1 MLEYNRPT
9 QKRRCQTLINYSCY
23 SNWTVQLFQFCR
35 WRGYHEDHKKLFRF
49 SRGET
54 WLFPVLRQKKSN
66 FKVFFPTV
74 DEINKMKNIQADR
87 EWNARRIIIK
97 NIQTDRTAVD
107 MAAVLHIALG
117 SCMI

>member
-1 MLEYNRPT
+1 M
-9 QKRRCQTLINYSCY
+9 
-23 SNWTVQLFQFCR
+23 
-35 WRGYHEDHKKLFRF
+35 
-49 SRGET
+49 
-54 WLFPVLRQKKSN
+54 
-66 FKVFFPTV
+66 FFPTV

-117 SCMI
+117 S